1 MKKACSYLVIGLLS
15 ALLLTACGP
24 SIENSSTT
32 VGSKSSSGSDKY
44 FVIGQATSLSGG
56 TASYGEG
63 GKRGIE
69 LAVKEFNEAGG
80 YDGVQ
85 AKYLA
90 YDDETKPEKNIELVQ
105 RLVSQDKAVA
115 LLGSAN
121 SGNGLAHAEYL
132 QNKKIAEIFPYGTAT
147 AITTKF
153 QDQPKNYIFRIAPF
167 DKGQVTTIIDWLY
180 EKNKFKNVGLLHDT
194 SGYGQSGK
202 TDVMEQFEKRNIEP
216 TSVESFQI
224 GDNNMES
231 QLSKMKTANV
241 EAIIVYGL
249 APEMAQIL
257 RSAEKI
263 NYHPK
268 FIGSWAFGDPA
279 FKKIAGDLVNN
290 DVYFVQSFTIDQNE
304 KTKEFHDKVVS
315 AYKEDI
321 YPIASAQGYDAAN
334 IILSAIK
341 KVGYKDT
348 EKIRDA
354 IENLNDFK
362 AVTTAPS
369 HPYTKENHEAL
380 QPEHMFIA
388 TYKDGEIILAK

>member
-1 MKKACSYLVIGLLS
+1 MGLFSLM
-15 ALLLTACGP
+15 LLTACGP
-24 SIENSSTT
+24 SLE
-32 VGSKSSSGSDKY
+32 KSSSEGNNKSSDSEEY

-80 YDGVQ
+80 YNGVK
-85 AKYLA
+85 AKYIA
-90 YDDETKPEKNIELVQ
+90 YDDETKPEKNMELIQ

-121 SGNGLAHAEYL
+121 SGNGLAHIEYL
-132 QNKKIAEIFPYGTAT
+132 QNSKIAEVFPYGTAT
-147 AITTKF
+147 GITTKF
-153 QDQPKNYIFRIAPF
+153 KDAAKNYVFRIAPF
-167 DKGQVTTIIDWLY
+167 DKGQVTTILDWLY
-180 EKNKFKNVGLLHDT
+180 EKNDFKNVGLLHDT
-194 SGYGQSGK
+194 SGYGQGGK
-202 TDVMEQFEKRNIEP
+202 SDVMEQFEESNIEP
-216 TSVESFQI
+216 TAVESFQI

-231 QLSKMKTANV
+231 QLSKMKKANV

-263 NYHPK
+263 DYKPK

-279 FKKIAGDLVNN
+279 FKNIAGELVNN

-304 KTKEFHDKVVS
+304 KTKEFHDKIVKE
-315 AYKEDI
+315 YNEDI

-334 IILSAIK
+334 IVLSAIK

-354 IENLNDFK
+354 IEDLKDFK
-362 AVTTAPS
+362 AVTTAPAN
-369 HPYTKENHEAL
+369 PYTKENHEAL

-388 TYKDGEIILAK
+388 TYKDGEIVIAE